1 MACRRTRVCIGGSVK
16 ILLDMNI
23 SPRWVHFFKTNRIEA
38 IHWLDCGAPDAQDCE
53 IMAHAR
59 EHDYIVFTHDLD
71 FSTLL
76 ATSKDS
82 KPSVIQLRS
91 NDISPEAAGNS
102 ILAAI
107 RQMQTQLEAGAL
119 LTIDPKRARIRLLPL

>member
-1 MACRRTRVCIGGSVK
+1 
-16 ILLDMNI
+16 MNI
-23 SPRWVHFFKTNRIEA
+23 SPRWVDFLKVNGVDA
-38 IHWLDCGAPDAQDCE
+38 VHWLECGAPDAQDCE
-53 IMAHAR
+53 IMAYAR
-59 EHDYIVFTHDLD
+59 DNGCIVFTHDLD

-76 ATSKDS
+76 ATNKNR
-82 KPSVIQLRS
+82 KPSVIQLRA

>member
-1 MACRRTRVCIGGSVK
+1 MAY
-16 ILLDMNI
+16 
-23 SPRWVHFFKTNRIEA
+23 
-38 IHWLDCGAPDAQDCE
+38 
-53 IMAHAR
+53 AR
-59 EHDYIVFTHDLD
+59 EHNYIVFTHDLD
-71 FSTLL
+71 FSTIL

-82 KPSVIQLRS
+82 QPSVIQLRA

-119 LTIDPKRARIRLLPL
+119 LYHRSQKSQNQVTAIVIVFFPMG